1 MGRVPDGLSLRDYVI
16 EEHTTTVC
24 PLCLLQDAQGAWGEG
39 AWVDGL
45 LAVRGGSVWLRRFC
59 PRHGESE
66 SLYEEDATLWRA
78 RRGWE
83 AAPLNVTPDRPG
95 NCTPFPRGYA
105 EGLPASH
112 GQHTCLL
119 LLNVAQVCDHGCPAC
134 YAGAASPS
142 AAPAPGGGASDAD
155 WPQLDSVLRTVD
167 EVIRREGGK
176 LGVLMLSGGEPALR
190 PDLPELLDALGG
202 RPITRVML
210 NTNGLRIASDDELL
224 ALLARHR
231 RRVEVYLQF
240 DGLRPSTHRA
250 LRGEDLGAMKLAALE
265 RLSGARV
272 ATTLVAAIARGVNE
286 DEVGA
291 LIRLGLDTP
300 YCTGLALQPLFGSGR
315 ALPFDPRDRVTPTG
329 ILRRLKEQTGG
340 MLSAEDFIPLP
351 CSHRD
356 CCDITYLVR
365 SGRRRWQ
372 PVPRLIGR
380 ERLKRWLHLVANT
393 VTFEGLSAPALSQVL
408 KGPLRRV
415 FSQQLSA
422 ASPQLAADV
431 AALCAKLPRM
441 RLLMGGLRR
450 SLITC
455 CAEAVEA
462 EGEAANQALDELA
475 QRTFRITIKMFM
487 DAHRVHSARLRQCCT
502 HVGTFESEVRRYP
515 FCWRWLIPGLTDF
528 GGGGGA

>member
-1 MGRVPDGLSLRDYVI
+1 MGRVPASLPLRDYVI

-24 PLCLLQDAQGAWGEG
+24 PECLMQDAHGAWGEG
-39 AWVDGL
+39 AWVDGM
-45 LAVRGGSVWLRRFC
+45 LAVRRGSVWLRRFC

-66 SLYEEDATLWRA
+66 SLYEEDAALWRA

-83 AAPLNVTPDRPG
+83 AAPLAMTPDRPG
-95 NCTPFPRGYA
+95 NSAPFPQGYA
-105 EGLPASH
+105 DGLPASH

-134 YAGAASPS
+134 YAGAPQPS
-142 AAPAPGGGASDAD
+142 TALSQGGGASEAE
-155 WPQLDSVLRTVD
+155 WPPLAAVLHTVD

-190 PDLPELLDALGG
+190 PDLPELLDALSGL
-202 RPITRVML
+202 PITRVML
-210 NTNGLRIASDDELL
+210 NTNGLRIASDDALL

-231 RRVEVYLQF
+231 RQVEVYLQF
-240 DGLRPSTHRA
+240 DGLRGSTHLA
-250 LRGEDLGAMKLAALE
+250 LRGEDLSATKLAALS
-265 RLSGARV
+265 RLSGARIP
-272 ATTLVAAIARGVNE
+272 TTLVAAIARGVNE

-291 LIRLGLDTP
+291 LIRLGLESP

-315 ALPFDPRDRVTPTG
+315 ALPFDPCDRATPTG

-340 MLSAEDFIPLP
+340 MLSAADFIPLP

-365 SGRRRWQ
+365 SGRGRWQ
-372 PVPRLIGR
+372 PLPRLIGR
-380 ERLKRWLHLVANT
+380 ERLKRWLSLVANT
-393 VTFEGLSAPALSQVL
+393 VTFEDLSAPALSAVL
-408 KGPLRRV
+408 GGPLRRV

-441 RLLMGGLRR
+441 RLLVEGLQR

-455 CAEAVEA
+455 CAGQSEAD
-462 EGEAANQALDELA
+462 GEAAEQALDELA

-502 HVGTFESEVRRYP
+502 HVGTFESDPRRYP